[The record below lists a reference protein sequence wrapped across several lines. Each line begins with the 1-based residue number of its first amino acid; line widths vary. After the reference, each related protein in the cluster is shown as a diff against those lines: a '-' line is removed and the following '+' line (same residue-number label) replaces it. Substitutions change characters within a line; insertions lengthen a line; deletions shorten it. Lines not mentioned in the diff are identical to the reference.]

1 MDREEVVDALNA
13 SGNAD
18 MECLCVSLCLCS
30 MCLCASLCLCSMCL
44 CASLTFN
51 FFLSELIIKS

>member
-30 MCLCASLCLCSMCL
+30 MCLCASL
-44 CASLTFN
+44 TFN